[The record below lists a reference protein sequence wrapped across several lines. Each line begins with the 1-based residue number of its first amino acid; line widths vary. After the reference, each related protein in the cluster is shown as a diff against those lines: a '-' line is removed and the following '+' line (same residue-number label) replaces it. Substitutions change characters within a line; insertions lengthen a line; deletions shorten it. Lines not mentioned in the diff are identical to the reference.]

1 MSQNEFDRL
10 EQFVSKLLGKYDQ
23 LREENTRLEDLI
35 CKKDEEIHDLRA
47 EISSAD
53 TERGDITLRVKGL
66 IEQIEEWETAIE
78 EPEKGEEAKVVE
90 DVEDDATDDDTD
102 DVAEGAEVSADADTS
117 GDEEKKGED
126 KDSSLQQNLF
136 NVQPRTHNMSS

>member
-10 EQFVSKLLGKYDQ
+10 EQFVSKLLAKYDQ
-23 LREENTRLEDLI
+23 LREENSRLENLI
-35 CKKDEEIHDLRA
+35 SKKDEEISGLRA

-53 TERGDITLRVKGL
+53 SERGDITLRVKGL
-66 IEQIEEWETAIE
+66 IEQIEEWETAIREPGTQE
-78 EPEKGEEAKVVE
+78 ETEEAVSEAEDTSDSADIEGHGEEK
-90 DVEDDATDDDTD
+90 TK
-102 DVAEGAEVSADADTS
+102 S
-117 GDEEKKGED
+117 EE